1 MSFICK
7 PIVIGF
13 VILLFAS
20 NSCTNKSK
28 PSQASKLDIVHFEDF
43 DTTILNSLR
52 LDIKKFYGI
61 NTNSVKFDKLP
72 ISTYYSPRNRYRA
85 DSLIKYLNSLKNQS
99 NNLVL
104 GLCSKDISVSI
115 HKAKDWGVFGFGYC
129 PGYSC
134 VVSSFRLK
142 KDSKPGYY
150 TRMKNVVLHELGHN
164 LGLKHCQDT
173 ICLMVDAKGK
183 MSSIEGESR
192 KLCLNCQQYLNDN

>member
-1 MSFICK
+1 MKSVCK
-7 PIVIGF
+7 SIAIGF

-20 NSCTNKSK
+20 NSCTSKSK
-28 PSQASKLDIVHFEDF
+28 PSQVSKLDIVYFEDF
-43 DTTILNSLR
+43 DTSILMNLK

-61 NTNSVKFDKLP
+61 NTNSLKFDKLP

-85 DSLIKYLNSLKNQS
+85 DSLIKYLNTQKKQS

-104 GLCSKDISVSI
+104 GLCAKDISVSI
-115 HKAKDWGVFGFGYC
+115 HKARDWGVFGFGYC
-129 PGYSC
+129 PGNSC
-134 VVSSFRLK
+134 IASSFRLK

-164 LGLKHCQDT
+164 LGLKHCQDS

-183 MSSIEGESR
+183 ISSIEGENR
-192 KLCLNCQQYLNDN
+192 KLCLNCRQYLNGN

>member
-1 MSFICK
+1 MLSICK
-7 PIVIGF
+7 SIAIGF
-13 VILLFAS
+13 VILLFAL

-28 PSQASKLDIVHFEDF
+28 PSQFSKLDIVYFEDF
-43 DTTILNSLR
+43 DTSILKKLK

-85 DSLIKYLNSLKNQS
+85 DSLIKYLNSHKNQS

-104 GLCSKDISVSI
+104 GLCAKDISVSI
-115 HKAKDWGVFGFGYC
+115 HNAKDWGVFGFGYC
-129 PGYSC
+129 PGNSC
-134 VVSSFRLK
+134 IVSSFRLK

-173 ICLMVDAKGK
+173 ICLMLDAKGK
-183 MSSIEGESR
+183 MSSIEGENR
-192 KLCLNCQQYLNDN
+192 KLCLNCQQYLNGN